1 MPLLPDTVVSLL
13 IAMFYILKPRL
24 MMKELYMTCAIKFVL
39 QAKDITDLGT
49 LKEASKIFVP
59 GNFSYLYLQA
69 KFVGCCAVFFSSK

>member
-1 MPLLPDTVVSLL
+1 
-13 IAMFYILKPRL
+13 
-24 MMKELYMTCAIKFVL
+24 L